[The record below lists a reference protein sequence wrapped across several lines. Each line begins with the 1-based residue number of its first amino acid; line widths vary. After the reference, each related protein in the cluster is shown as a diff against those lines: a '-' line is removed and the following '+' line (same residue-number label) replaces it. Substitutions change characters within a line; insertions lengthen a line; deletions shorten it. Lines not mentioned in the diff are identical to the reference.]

1 MTSWNIFRGSDVK
14 ERNVANIRKKN
25 GIFVNSVG
33 LVFLSSLEGNSKG
46 TYVLANNLGKSQ
58 KKKIMPLLAI
68 CSALTP
74 KGPGQL
80 KRDQTFW
87 T

>member
-1 MTSWNIFRGSDVK
+1 MGGDVK

-58 KKKIMPLLAI
+58 KKNHAPFGNLL
-68 CSALTP
+68 CLDS
-74 KGPGQL
+74 
-80 KRDQTFW
+80 
-87 T
+87 